1 MLGKFTIALNGE
13 RLEVTPTMADAVAY
27 ETTARR
33 RHWGGIDE
41 PTSQMTAA
49 TFLIWKALQRTDKYS
64 GSFDE
69 FLGEDIDLISSPDD
83 DEEASTL
90 DPM

>member
-1 MLGKFTIALNGE
+1 
-13 RLEVTPTMADAVAY
+13 
-27 ETTARR
+27 
-33 RHWGGIDE
+33 
-41 PTSQMTAA
+41 MTAA

-69 FLGEDIDLISSPDD
+69 FLGEDIDLISSPE
-83 DEEASTL
+83 DEEESTL

>member
-33 RHWGGIDE
+33 RHWGGIDD

-49 TFLIWKALQRTDKYS
+49 TFLIWKALQRTDKYP

-69 FLGEDIDLISSPDD
+69 FLGEDIDLISSPE
-83 DEEASTL
+83 DEEESTL